1 MKSWCS
7 ALWWGR
13 QEQNRHFDEKQMM
26 MVVKINAQWTW
37 TWANPGETV
46 KDREAW
52 NAVPGVRHN
61 WATEQQQ
68 QQKPIEQYYDK
79 VRTWREC
86 FCTSLY
92 ITEVHGNLGTS
103 LTLAIPTPRLQT
115 IYQAM
120 DTALSV
126 WKMEKCQF
134 RSKQKFLD
142 PFPGDTKF
150 KTSYR
155 GILHGN
161 ELVK

>member
-1 MKSWCS
+1 MFCLVVGKARTKSS
-7 ALWWGR
+7 FWW
-13 QEQNRHFDEKQMM
+13 E
-26 MVVKINAQWTW
+26 
-37 TWANPGETV
+37 ANDDGSKDKRSMNMNLSKPRETV

-61 WATEQQQ
+61 WVTKQQQ

-92 ITEVHGNLGTS
+92 ITEVHGNFGTS

-120 DTALSV
+120 DAALSV